1 MEALKIKDMVL
12 KIMNAAIEKTVC
24 TQNDVIV
31 NFSGHVMSLTVSV
44 YLGIKNLFYRDLFLQ
59 KPFEEYKPDK
69 PILEELEEILDY
81 INKL

>member
-12 KIMNAAIEKTVC
+12 KIMNVAIEKTVC
-24 TQNDVIV
+24 TPNDVIV
-31 NFSGHVMSLTVSV
+31 NFSGNAMSLTVSV
-44 YLGIKNLFYRDLFLQ
+44 YLGRENLFYRNLYLQ

-81 INKL
+81 INQL

>member
-24 TQNDVIV
+24 TPNDVMV
-31 NFSGHVMSLTVSV
+31 NFMGHVMSLTVSV
-44 YLGIKNLFYRDLFLQ
+44 YLGKENLFYRNLYLQ

-69 PILEELEEILDY
+69 PILEELKEILDY
-81 INKL
+81 INQL

>member
-24 TQNDVIV
+24 TQNDVMV
-31 NFSGHVMSLTVSV
+31 DFMGHVMSLTVSV
-44 YLGIKNLFYRDLFLQ
+44 YLGKENLFYRNLYLQ

-81 INKL
+81 INQL

>member
-24 TQNDVIV
+24 TSNDVIV
-31 NFSGHVMSLTVSV
+31 DFMGHVMSLTVSV
-44 YLGIKNLFYRDLFLQ
+44 YLGKENLFYRNLYLQ

-81 INKL
+81 INQL

>member
-24 TQNDVIV
+24 TQNDVMV
-31 NFSGHVMSLTVSV
+31 NFMGHVMSLTVSV
-44 YLGIKNLFYRDLFLQ
+44 YLGKENLFYRNLYLQ

-81 INKL
+81 INQL

>member
-12 KIMNAAIEKTVC
+12 KIMNVAIEKTVC
-24 TQNDVIV
+24 TPNDVIV

-44 YLGIKNLFYRDLFLQ
+44 YLGRENLFYRDLFLQ
-59 KPFEEYKPDK
+59 EPFEEYKPDK

-81 INKL
+81 INQL